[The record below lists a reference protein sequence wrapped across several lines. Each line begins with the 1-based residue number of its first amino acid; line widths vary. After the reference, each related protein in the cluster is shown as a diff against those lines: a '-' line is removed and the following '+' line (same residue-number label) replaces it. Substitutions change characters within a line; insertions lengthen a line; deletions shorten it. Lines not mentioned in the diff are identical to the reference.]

1 MTTVTTT
8 FETETG
14 GHSFTL
20 KNDVS
25 EYRETEDV
33 CETAV
38 HFLHTHE
45 FVMGVLQALDEVDE
59 KMKQQYRESGV
70 LEALQSAYQT
80 GERVRDH
87 WTFEAFLRD
96 YTELDDD
103 LLVALQRDVAPIAE
117 AFNAEIGIDA
127 TAGSVS
133 GVDRLISL
141 LGREQ

>member
-8 FETETG
+8 FETEN
-14 GHSFTL
+14 HSFTL

-25 EYRETEDV
+25 EYRETEDA

-38 HFLHTHE
+38 RFLHTHE
-45 FVMGVLQALDEVDE
+45 FVMGILQALDDAGEETV
-59 KMKQQYRESGV
+59 QQYRESGV

-96 YTELDDD
+96 HSDLDDE
-103 LLVALQRDVAPIAE
+103 LLAALQHDVAPIAE
-117 AFNAEIGIDA
+117 AFGAEIGIDA
-127 TAGSVS
+127 TADSPT
-133 GVDRLISL
+133 GVDCLISL
-141 LGREQ
+141 LGRKS